1 MYLYYWSSE
10 LLRDFGAGHILVAAT
25 SADGAR
31 EKVLALYDP
40 LDESSPAYEP
50 YLACLKGCTDAQE
63 YAEEY
68 AALLDTLARDLAV
81 APTLIT
87 DAVVF
92 IRGSA

>member
-1 MYLYYWSSE
+1 
-10 LLRDFGAGHILVAAT
+10 
-25 SADGAR
+25 
-31 EKVLALYDP
+31 
-40 LDESSPAYEP
+40 
-50 YLACLKGCTDAQE
+50 LACLKGCTDEQE